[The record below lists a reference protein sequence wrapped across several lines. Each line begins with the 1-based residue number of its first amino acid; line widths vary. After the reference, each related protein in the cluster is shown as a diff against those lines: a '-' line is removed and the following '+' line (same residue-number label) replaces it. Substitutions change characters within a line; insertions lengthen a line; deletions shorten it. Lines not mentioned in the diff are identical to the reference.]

1 MDNEN
6 KNINNTEN
14 EDFEAE
20 YSEMMNHTEYSSGK
34 IIDVDI
40 NREMRKSFLDY
51 SMSVIVSRAL
61 PDVRDGLKPVH
72 RRILYNMYEN
82 GITASKPH
90 RKCAYTVGEVLGKYH
105 PHGDASVYDAMVRL
119 AQDFSMRYMLVDG
132 HGNFGSVDG
141 DPPAAYRYTESR
153 MSKIASEMLADI
165 DKETVDFMPTFDDV
179 LTEPTVLPSRFPN
192 LLVNGSNGI
201 AVGMA
206 TNIPP
211 HNLGETIDAMCLL
224 IDNPDAEIADLM
236 ECMPGPD
243 FPTGGLIM
251 GRSGIRAAY
260 ATGRGRIVV
269 RAKTEIVEAKNGR
282 FKIVVTELPYSV
294 NKARLIENIANLVKD
309 KRIEGISNIED
320 HSDRNGMHIEIDI
333 KREASAQV
341 VLNHLFMMTQM
352 QTTFGAIMLSI
363 VNGEPKILTLK
374 EMLQCY
380 IEHQEKVIE
389 RRTIFDLRKA
399 KERMHILEGLKIAI
413 DFIDEVIA
421 IIRKSKD
428 QAAAKLALCERF
440 GLDDVQAQA
449 IVSMRLGQLTN
460 MERAKIEDEIA
471 SLAEKIKEFNEIIES
486 ESKRLSI
493 VKEEAMEI
501 RNKYADPRRTEI
513 CAITGEVDIEDLI
526 PQEDCVVTMT
536 KFGYIKRLPHDT
548 YKIQNRGG
556 RGIAGMTRRDEDV
569 ATEMYIS
576 NSHDYNLF
584 FTNKGR
590 VYRIK
595 CYEIPESTRQ
605 SKGINIAN
613 ILPLAADE
621 KVTSMIRIP
630 SFEDDKY
637 LIMVTKKGIIKRIA
651 LSAYNTARKG
661 GLIALDLNEGD
672 ELAWVRMTDGS
683 NEVIIATKKGMA
695 IRFRETDVRPM
706 GRLARGVKAMKL
718 KEGDSIVGMSI
729 IEKDKL
735 ILTVSETGFGR
746 LSSPDDYRLQSRGG
760 KGIINY
766 HVLKYGNVAA
776 LTVVPLGDDVIIIAD
791 NGVIIRILA
800 STIRVCSRPSKGV
813 TIMKIKGDHKVVSVS
828 GAPHDEDEAQAAED
842 DENAESPEDLVPD
855 EPEQDEAET
864 EEE

>member
-1 MDNEN
+1 M
-6 KNINNTEN
+6 EN

-20 YSEMMNHTEYSSGK
+20 YADMMEHTEFSSGK
-34 IIDVDI
+34 VIDVDI

-165 DKETVDFMPTFDDV
+165 DKDTVDFMPTFDDV
-179 LTEPTVLPSRFPN
+179 LTEPTVLPARFPN
-192 LLVNGSNGI
+192 LLVNGSSGI

-224 IDNPDAEIADLM
+224 IDNPEAEIADLM

-243 FPTGGLIM
+243 FPTGGMIM

-260 ATGRGRIVV
+260 ATGRGRIIV

-282 FKIVVTELPYSV
+282 FKIVVTEIPYGV
-294 NKARLIENIANLVKD
+294 NKAKLIENIATLVKD
-309 KRIEGISNIED
+309 KRLDGISNIED

-333 KREASAQV
+333 KREASPQV
-341 VLNHLFMMTQM
+341 VLNHLFKMTQL
-352 QTTFGAIMLSI
+352 QTTFGAILLSI
-363 VNGEPKILTLK
+363 VNGEPRVLSLK
-374 EMLQCY
+374 EMLQYY

-428 QAAAKLALCERF
+428 QAAAKIALCERF
-440 GLDDVQAQA
+440 GLDDIQAQA

-460 MERAKIEDEIA
+460 MEQAKIEEEIA
-471 SLAEKIKEFNEIIES
+471 GLAEKIKEYNEIIES
-486 ESKRLSI
+486 EAKRLEI

-513 CAITGEVDIEDLI
+513 CAVTGEVDIEDLI

-536 KFGYIKRLPHDT
+536 KFGYIKRMPHDT
-548 YKIQNRGG
+548 YKTQRRGG
-556 RGIAGMTRRDEDV
+556 RGVAGMTRRDEDV
-569 ATEMYIS
+569 ATEMFLS

-613 ILPLAADE
+613 ILPLGADE

-630 SFEDDKY
+630 AFDEDKY
-637 LIMVTKKGIIKRIA
+637 LIMVTKQGIIKRIA
-651 LSAYNTARKG
+651 LTAYDTARKG

-672 ELAWVRMTDGS
+672 ELAWVRMTDGN

-729 IEKDKL
+729 IAPDKL
-735 ILTVSETGFGR
+735 ILTVSETGYGR

-760 KGIINY
+760 KGLTNY
-766 HVLKYGNVAA
+766 HVNKYGDVAA
-776 LTVVPLGDDVIIIAD
+776 LTVVPLEDDVILISE
-791 NGVIIRILA
+791 NGIIIRILA
-800 STIRVCSRPSKGV
+800 STIRVCSRPAKGV
-813 TIMKIKGDHKVVSVS
+813 TVMKIKGDNKVVSVS
-828 GAPHDEDEAQAAED
+828 GAPHDEDEAQSAEN
-842 DENAESPEDLVPD
+842 DENAENPEDMVD
-855 EPEQDEAET
+855 DT
-864 EEE
+864 DN